1 MPRSNVLGVEV
12 KKFVVTFTETVERQ
26 VLVEA
31 KTASDA
37 RSEVEN
43 NRGAWSTWVEKP
55 ITIDVT
61 ISTVAERKPNE

>member
-1 MPRSNVLGVEV
+1 M
-12 KKFVVTFTETVERQ
+12 KKFIVTFEETVERQ

-37 RSEVEN
+37 RNTVEN

-61 ISTVAERKPNE
+61 ISTVVEREPNE